1 MVGVLL
7 TASGTFWLG
16 RVLGERAI
24 RRLAGRRLNDLSRRL
39 AQRGIWAVSAVRL
52 VPVAPFAVVNLIA
65 GVSHIRFRDFVVGTA
80 LGTLPGV
87 AAATVL
93 GDAIGR
99 YASSADITDLMVLV
113 GIVAAL
119 GGALFAL
126 ARWRRRTRSGRPGRP
141 EARLT

>member
-1 MVGVLL
+1 
-7 TASGTFWLG
+7 
-16 RVLGERAI
+16 
-24 RRLAGRRLNDLSRRL
+24 
-39 AQRGIWAVSAVRL
+39 
-52 VPVAPFAVVNLIA
+52 
-65 GVSHIRFRDFVVGTA
+65 VVGTA

-99 YASSADITDLMVLV
+99 YASSADITDLMVLA

-119 GGALFAL
+119 GGTLFAL
-126 ARWRRRTRSGRPGRP
+126 ARWRRRTRGGRPGRP